1 MFTVLPNA
9 SECLKDRG
17 STSIEHVCMYVC
29 TSSCI
34 LKSVCNLYIIEDGK
48 EIVTFFLGLVAWK
61 ILYCMFHCL
70 VDFQLIR
77 FFSKEGHYLPKRER
91 ERERVGGVI
100 RSIQGCFSVF

>member
-77 FFSKEGHYLPKRER
+77 FFSKEG
-91 ERERVGGVI
+91 
-100 RSIQGCFSVF
+100 